1 MHKVYRH
8 KLDGAETSI
17 YTTDEFVDGRAQILV
32 LLDVLSRG
40 HGKLR
45 EDNLSD
51 PLWVLSE
58 EELERMKL
66 LRNTLD
72 VVEPVDSNDDL
83 DAVEALLEGNNT
95 LLNGLLFQ
103 ILQAPTNP
111 I

>member
-1 MHKVYRH
+1 
-8 KLDGAETSI
+8 
-17 YTTDEFVDGRAQILV
+17 
-32 LLDVLSRG
+32 
-40 HGKLR
+40 
-45 EDNLSD
+45 
-51 PLWVLSE
+51 
-58 EELERMKL
+58 MKL